1 MHRIAVDWG
10 SSCLRSFLLDQ
21 QGNLLASR
29 QSDAGIFKLKHR
41 QFANVIRQ
49 QCQDWLPE
57 CSLIM
62 MAGMVGSR
70 HGWHEVPYLPCPV
83 NLPALAKASQL
94 LPTELVAITTTEPEL
109 AAATLP
115 PIRLVPGLRCTD
127 SNGIADVMRGE
138 ETQIFGALNISGLDQ
153 AWLCLPGTHSK
164 WALVQ
169 QGRIVR
175 FQSFLSGE
183 LFAVLRQHS
192 SLSAFCQQQSND
204 AGAFIKGVTQ
214 AAIEHSSLLHQ
225 LFSVRAQVLT
235 AQLPE
240 QSASDLLSGLIIGHE
255 LATARHRLTDHTP
268 LLIVGNAELN
278 QLYQQAAGFL
288 GIVSKTISAEAASVA
303 GFAAIAQEYD

>member
-29 QSDAGIFKLKHR
+29 QSDAGILKLKHR

-49 QCQDWLPE
+49 QTQDWLPE

-94 LPTELVAITTTEPEL
+94 LPTELIATATTEP
-109 AAATLP
+109 AAAALP

-127 SNGIADVMRGE
+127 SNGIADVMRSE
-138 ETQIFGALNISGLDQ
+138 ETQIFGVLTLSGLDQ
-153 AWLCLPGTHSK
+153 
-164 WALVQ
+164 ALVQ

-204 AGAFIKGVTQ
+204 DGAFIKGVTQ
-214 AAIEHSSLLHQ
+214 AATEHISLLHQ

-255 LATARHRLTDHTP
+255 LATARHWLTDNIP

-278 QLYQQAAGFL
+278 QLYQQTAAFL
-288 GIVSKTISAEAASVA
+288 GLVSQTVSAEAASVA
-303 GFAAIAQEYD
+303 GFAAISQQYD